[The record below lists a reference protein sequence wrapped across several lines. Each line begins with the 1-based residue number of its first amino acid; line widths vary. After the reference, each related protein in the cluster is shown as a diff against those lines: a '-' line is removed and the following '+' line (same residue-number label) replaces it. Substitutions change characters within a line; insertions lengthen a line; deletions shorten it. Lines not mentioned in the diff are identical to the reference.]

1 MVSSISNGRFVQCRS
16 SYDVI
21 IVGASVAGAA
31 TAYWLGRAGV
41 RVLLVDSAQFPRDK
55 PCGEGI
61 MPAGVG
67 ALARM
72 NLLTTL
78 IEHGAYT
85 FDGITFRDHH
95 GCWVSGSFAEAG
107 RGRGLICR
115 RWRLDAT
122 ILAEAAKQPGVEV
135 MLGFRVTRILRQGR
149 RVIGIA
155 GRAGHA
161 DPSSEQAFTAPITV
175 GADGLHS
182 IFHRSGLVT
191 VRRPRRQ
198 RYGVRAHLEG
208 VEGLGSQV
216 EVITDADGEVYMAA
230 HGHGTAMIAL
240 LLEREAMKRFRH
252 DLTAAYWESLYSM
265 TSLRDRIR
273 AARLLTPI
281 MATGPLGCRVDQVVG
296 DGFLL
301 VGDSAG
307 ALDPITGAG
316 LSLALSSA
324 PIAARAITEALA
336 ATDVSPARL
345 SAYEATWQAM
355 FAPLTRLTRLVLQL
369 SRHPSLAHWTINHLR
384 RYPRVMQALLAQAS
398 GVAVAP

>member
-1 MVSSISNGRFVQCRS
+1 MVSSMPKGGLAQPRS
-16 SYDVI
+16 PHDVI
-21 IVGASVAGAA
+21 IVGGSVAGAA
-31 TAYWLGRAGV
+31 TAYWLGRAGM
-41 RVLLVDSAQFPRDK
+41 RVLLVDRAQFPRDK

-61 MPAGVG
+61 MPAGVD

-72 NLLTTL
+72 NLLSTL
-78 IEHGAYT
+78 IEHGAHT
-85 FDGITFRDHH
+85 FDGITFRDQH
-95 GCWVSGSFAEAG
+95 GCRVSGSFADV
-107 RGRGLICR
+107 GLQPGLVCR

-122 ILAEAAKQPGVEV
+122 ILAEAAKQPSVEV
-135 MLGFRVTRILRQGR
+135 MLGFRVTRILRQDR

-161 DPSSEQAFTAPITV
+161 DPSREQAFTAPITV
-175 GADGLHS
+175 GADGFHS
-182 IFHRSGLVT
+182 IFHRSGLVK

-198 RYGVRAHLEG
+198 RYGVRAHVEG

-216 EVITDADGEVYMAA
+216 EVITDANGEVYMAA

-240 LLEREAMKRFRH
+240 LLEREAMKRFGQ
-252 DLTAAYWESLYSM
+252 DLTAAYWESLSGIAP
-265 TSLRDRIR
+265 LRDRIR

-281 MATGPLGCRVDQVVG
+281 MATGPLGCRVDRVVG

-324 PIAARAITEALA
+324 PIAARAIAKALLA
-336 ATDVSPARL
+336 DDVSAARL
-345 SAYEATWQAM
+345 SAYEAAWQAM
-355 FAPLTRLTRLVLQL
+355 FAPLVRLTQLVLKL
-369 SRHPSLAHWTINHLR
+369 SRYPSLAHWTINRLR
-384 RYPRVMQALLAQAS
+384 RHPRVMHALLARAS
-398 GVAVAP
+398 GVATTP